1 MRRIYL
7 NADKSI
13 FYISNFSWDTFSKYL
28 SSDKEILLNLLV
40 LIKEKEGMVYG
51 PVLHK
56 ASNRY
61 DKPFE
66 DLYLPTNWSAL
77 DRIINATNY
86 LLYEYDFNINP
97 NFNITSV
104 TLSEIML
111 RTNGNKNVP
120 EEIMDVFGN
129 NGLLYDLVKLAENN
143 IDKMLYLDDVNQ
155 VERISNR
162 NINIDKFLWSATP
175 SRS

>member
-1 MRRIYL
+1 M
-7 NADKSI
+7 
-13 FYISNFSWDTFSKYL
+13 
-28 SSDKEILLNLLV
+28 E
-40 LIKEKEGMVYG
+40 YG

-104 TLSEIML
+104 TLSEIIL
-111 RTNGNKNVP
+111 RTNGNKNIS

-129 NGLLYDLVKLAENN
+129 NCPLNDLIKLAENN
-143 IDKMLYLDDVNQ
+143 TNRMLYLDDVNQ

-162 NINIDKFLWSATP
+162 NINIDKFLWSQHPPGAK
-175 SRS
+175 